1 MAVFRRFA
9 KALIHSDDVRRRRR
23 TVLEIGAQEFLSKL
37 RVRQGRKGGQGY
49 GGWELSNIAEPA
61 FWATLL
67 LSQRRQRFAM
77 RLIDQQY
84 PNTAAVTPYVR
95 EKQATQ
101 EILDAIPG
109 IDAGSL
115 IGFADVAI
123 GQFQPAGMKGE
134 PLVPSQAATE
144 ILKAVLLRGAMVG
157 ELRPEAARDA
167 WLAAHPEA
175 RPDPDRHWRTAQGKA
190 ESLYQGWSK
199 QRGRRRAFA

>member
-1 MAVFRRFA
+1 MAVLRRFA
-9 KALIHSDDVRRRRR
+9 KALIHPDDVQRRRQ

-49 GGWELSNIAEPA
+49 GGWELSNIAEPS
-61 FWATLL
+61 FWSTLL

-77 RLIDQQY
+77 RLVDQQY
-84 PNTAAVTPYVR
+84 PGTAAVTPYVK

-123 GQFQPAGMKGE
+123 SQFQPASMKGE
-134 PLVPSQAATE
+134 PLVPPHAAME

-157 ELRPEAARDA
+157 ELRAEAARAA

-175 RPDPDRHWRTAQGKA
+175 GSEPDRHWRTAQGKA
-190 ESLYQGWSK
+190 ESLYQGWNK
-199 QRGRRRAFA
+199 ARGRRRTFA